1 MSAPSTTA
9 PPLDVRLLPLA
20 REHLPAVQALM
31 ADREVAQFTLFPVDA
46 GQEFVEQWFAGYE
59 RGRAER
65 TKQGFAAVDGSGT
78 FLGLALAVHIDEE
91 RAEVEL
97 GYAVAPASRGRG
109 VAASILEQ
117 LTRWSFNQV
126 GAQRVQLTI
135 DAANIASRAVA
146 SRAGYHREGVMRS
159 SYFKD
164 GQRSDA
170 EIWSRLPRDPDPAD
184 RRNAL
189 ALRQPANLV
198 SPRAVL
204 FWTVRALLGWL
215 IFIGLQVVIL
225 AFTHT
230 AGHQGVNI
238 TILIVSALL
247 AVAHL
252 AIMPRWRY
260 RVHRWELT
268 GTAFYSRSGWVTQ
281 ERRIAPVSRIQTVDT
296 ERGPL
301 EQVFGLANVTVT
313 TASAAGP
320 IKLRGVSAATA
331 DQLVADL
338 TSITARS
345 EGDAT

>member
-1 MSAPSTTA
+1 VNDRS
-9 PPLDVRLLPLA
+9 PPAARIDVRLLPLA
-20 REHLPAVQALM
+20 REHLGAVQALM
-31 ADREVAQFTLFPVDA
+31 SDPEVEQFTLFPVGA
-46 GQEFVEQWFAGYE
+46 GREFVEQWYAGYE
-59 RGRAER
+59 KGRAER
-65 TKQGFAAVDGSGT
+65 TKQGFVAVDVAGA

-97 GYAVAPASRGRG
+97 GYAVMPAARGRG

-117 LTRWSFNQV
+117 LTRWSFDQV

-135 DAANIASRAVA
+135 DALNLASRAVA
-146 SRAGYHREGVMRS
+146 SRVGYHREGVLRS

-164 GQRSDA
+164 GQRSDT
-170 EIWSRLPRDPDPAD
+170 EIWSRLPRDPDPTD

-189 ALRQPANLV
+189 ALREPANLV
-198 SPRAVL
+198 SPRAVV
-204 FWTVRALLGWL
+204 FWTVRALFGWL

-225 AFTHT
+225 AFTQT
-230 AGHQGVNI
+230 ASHRGVNI
-238 TILIVSALL
+238 AVLAVSVLL
-247 AVAHL
+247 AAAHL
-252 AIMPRWRY
+252 GVMPRWRY

-281 ERRIAPVSRIQTVDT
+281 ERRIAPVSRIQTVDN

-301 EQVFGLANVTVT
+301 EQLFGLANVTVT

-320 IKLRGVSAATA
+320 IKLRGVTAATA
-331 DQLVADL
+331 DQLVAEL